1 MSWQI
6 FPTSFPPL
14 PFLHTCSTP
23 QPHPPSTL
31 THFLCRRVRG
41 STVAPQVVQR
51 GPPSSLSQT
60 PTCRICPPRKGRWVL
75 YGLLCALCV
84 CVCVPPSVVCVCVY
98 VCMCVCTCV
107 CVCDMTMHMY
117 TLILYMHCLVHCF
130 VLCTHIVFSP
140 SLPPSPPL
148 SLSLLSAWY

>member
-1 MSWQI
+1 MHIPYMEVKKIKFSFCSDMSWQI
-6 FPTSFPPL
+6 FPNSFPPL

-84 CVCVPPSVVCVCVY
+84 CVCVCVPPSVVCVR
-98 VCMCVCTCV
+98 VCMCVCVHACVRVCVCTCV
-107 CVCDMTMHMY
+107 CVIH
-117 TLILYMHCLVHCF
+117 VW
-130 VLCTHIVFSP
+130 LCTCIH
-140 SLPPSPPL
+140 
-148 SLSLLSAWY
+148 